1 MGGAGA
7 LFWDWGGALAVVAVP
22 AEHLGVVLAGT
33 ELWGDISW
41 VFSWGSL
48 GCGEGG
54 EMGSLRL

>member
-1 MGGAGA
+1 M
-7 LFWDWGGALAVVAVP
+7 AVVAVP